1 MKRRRFAS
9 WVLENPY
16 WERGCAVALYALVT
30 VLALLPRPPEA
41 LGTGWDKLNHL
52 LAFATL
58 TLLTHLAWPRW
69 RWPRLWALLL
79 GYGVLLELLQ
89 GLTPTRQA
97 EARDLLADALGV
109 ALAQLLGSAWQAWQG
124 GKQARHAGPEA
135 D

>member
-1 MKRRRFAS
+1 MWALELWLAVHAAPWGDGLKRRRFAS

-58 TLLTHLAWPRW
+58 PFVILLRA
-69 RWPRLWALLL
+69 A
-79 GYGVLLELLQ
+79 
-89 GLTPTRQA
+89 
-97 EARDLLADALGV
+97 
-109 ALAQLLGSAWQAWQG
+109 
-124 GKQARHAGPEA
+124 GKPAAGETAHAA
-135 D
+135 MD